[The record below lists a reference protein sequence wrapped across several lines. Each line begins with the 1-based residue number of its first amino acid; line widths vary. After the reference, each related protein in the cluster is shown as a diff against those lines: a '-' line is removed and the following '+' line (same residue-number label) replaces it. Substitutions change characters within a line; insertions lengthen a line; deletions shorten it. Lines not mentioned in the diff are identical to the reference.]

1 MPFLRGE
8 TPSGWRDCAISEYDY
23 SITPMS
29 ARLGVSP
36 KDARLFMVA
45 DDRWK
50 FMHAEGGFPPMLFD
64 LQNDPME
71 LRDLGRDPA
80 YGDAVAACYDKLF
93 VWARRCSQRVTISD
107 RQLLDRRGETRR
119 KGIVLGISDDTMA
132 EDNSEILS
140 LYRGKARQRHI

>member
-1 MPFLRGE
+1 
-8 TPSGWRDCAISEYDY
+8 WRRYAISEYDY

-29 ARLGVSP
+29 ARLGLAP
-36 KDARLFMVA
+36 KDARLFMVT

-80 YGDAVAACYDKLF
+80 YGDAVADCYDRLF
-93 VWARRCSQRVTISD
+93 EWARRCAQRTTVSD
-107 RQLLDRRGETRR
+107 SQLLDRRGKSRR
-119 KGIVLGISDDTMA
+119 KGIVLGIGDDEA
-132 EDNSEILS
+132 ADANAEILS
-140 LYRGKARQRHI
+140 RYRGKARQRHI